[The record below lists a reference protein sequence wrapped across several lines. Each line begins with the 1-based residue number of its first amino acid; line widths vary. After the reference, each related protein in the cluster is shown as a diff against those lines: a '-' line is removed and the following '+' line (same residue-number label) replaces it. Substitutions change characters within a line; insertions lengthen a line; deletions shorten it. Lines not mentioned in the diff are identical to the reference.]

1 MKSQRS
7 NDLRAPISMK
17 QAGTSMSTVPDVLNS
32 KNSTGAVRLGNAVLR
47 SSLALVLIWIGGMK
61 FTSYEA
67 MAIQPLVATS
77 PLMSWL
83 YHVFSVQIT
92 SNLLGVA
99 ELSIAALI
107 LMRPISARA
116 ALIGAGAGTLM
127 FLTTLSFMVSVPS
140 GVWAPVH
147 GFPLLAI
154 RGAFL
159 VKDAVLLGSSVA
171 IATESYS
178 ALAL

>member
-1 MKSQRS
+1 
-7 NDLRAPISMK
+7 
-17 QAGTSMSTVPDVLNS
+17 
-32 KNSTGAVRLGNAVLR
+32 
-47 SSLALVLIWIGGMK
+47 MK

-67 MAIQPLVATS
+67 MGIQPLVATS

-92 SNLLGVA
+92 SDLLGLA

-107 LMRPISARA
+107 LMRPVSARA
-116 ALIGAGAGTLM
+116 TLIGAGGGILM
-127 FLTTLSFMVSVPS
+127 FLTTLSFILSLPS

-147 GFPLLAI
+147 GFPLLAV

-159 VKDAVLLGSSVA
+159 IKDAVLLGSSVA
-171 IATESYS
+171 IAGEAYS
-178 ALAL
+178 ALALRK

>member
-1 MKSQRS
+1 
-7 NDLRAPISMK
+7 
-17 QAGTSMSTVPDVLNS
+17 MSTVPDVLNS

-67 MAIQPLVATS
+67 MGIQPLVATS

-92 SNLLGVA
+92 SDLLGIA

-107 LMRPISARA
+107 LMRHGASILRQGPLVQAR
-116 ALIGAGAGTLM
+116 L
-127 FLTTLSFMVSVPS
+127 PNC
-140 GVWAPVH
+140 
-147 GFPLLAI
+147 
-154 RGAFL
+154 R
-159 VKDAVLLGSSVA
+159 
-171 IATESYS
+171 
-178 ALAL
+178 

>member
-1 MKSQRS
+1 
-7 NDLRAPISMK
+7 
-17 QAGTSMSTVPDVLNS
+17 MSTVPVVLNS
-32 KNSTGAVRLGNAVLR
+32 KNSTVVVRLGNAVLR

-67 MAIQPLVATS
+67 MGIQPLVATS

-92 SNLLGVA
+92 SDLLGLA

-107 LMRPISARA
+107 LMRPVSTRA
-116 ALIGAGAGTLM
+116 TLIGAGGGILM
-127 FLTTLSFMVSVPS
+127 FLTTLSFIVSVPS

-147 GFPLLAI
+147 GFPLLGV
-154 RGAFL
+154 RGTFL
-159 VKDAVLLGSSVA
+159 IKDAVLLGSSVA
-171 IATESYS
+171 IASEAYS
-178 ALAL
+178 ALALRK